1 MARGR
6 KKSTTSIQKGIKRA
20 NGTGSIYK
28 LSGNRRKPW
37 TVQLSSGTV
46 KREDGSYI
54 TKRVRLG
61 YYATEEEAILALARY
76 REGPYSIKDT
86 YTFSEVYE
94 MWSEKYFATL
104 ESASSNRTI
113 TAAYN
118 HVKNIWHRD
127 FASLSIQDM
136 RDAIEQSDNTP
147 SIQSRIKSMFNLI
160 YDFAVEAEI
169 VEINKARQFSIKGL
183 NKKAKKDKKADK
195 AE

>member
-37 TVQLSSGTV
+37 TVQLSSGTI
-46 KREDGSYI
+46 KRDDGSYI

-76 REGPYSIKDT
+76 REGPYSIKDA

-94 MWSEKYFATL
+94 MWCNWFSGDFKIDNKPTFKMVNDKLVFRKEVKRKDAEKLCKQYMTKL
-104 ESASSNRTI
+104 
-113 TAAYN
+113 
-118 HVKNIWHRD
+118 
-127 FASLSIQDM
+127 
-136 RDAIEQSDNTP
+136 
-147 SIQSRIKSMFNLI
+147 
-160 YDFAVEAEI
+160 
-169 VEINKARQFSIKGL
+169 NKAKITGISLI
-183 NKKAKKDKKADK
+183 
-195 AE
+195 